1 MQTIIDIAYIILLL
15 SASLLCIFAI
25 VYLNRI
31 TKTMQ
36 RIDENLKRMINQL
49 HPLIESS
56 NQLIDRFSNISS
68 DIEKQINTVRRVID
82 EIKER
87 VSSVLSFERRLQDGI
102 EAPISGLLNNF
113 SAVTKGV
120 TTFWKKY
127 RNRE

>member
-1 MQTIIDIAYIILLL
+1 MQTLIDIAYIILLL

-82 EIKER
+82 EVKER
-87 VSSVLSFERRLQDGI
+87 ISSVLSFERRVQEGI
-102 EAPISGLLNNF
+102 EAPISGIVNNL

>member
-1 MQTIIDIAYIILLL
+1 MI
-15 SASLLCIFAI
+15 
-25 VYLNRI
+25 
-31 TKTMQ
+31 
-36 RIDENLKRMINQL
+36 RIDENLKRMMNQL
-49 HPLIESS
+49 YPLIESS

-87 VSSVLSFERRLQDGI
+87 IGSILSFERRVQEGI
-102 EAPISGLLNNF
+102 EAPISGILNNF